1 MSIDFPAPPAE
12 IVEKLDQL
20 NGWRNQRKEQY
31 IISFQLEKLYDDI
44 NAGLFGEDAK
54 TGQFYLYI
62 KGIKDSIPKPDV
74 ATIQSELDALIAAS
88 EE

>member
-1 MSIDFPAPPAE
+1 MSTDLPAPPPE
-12 IVEKLDQL
+12 IVAKLNEL
-20 NGWRNQRKEQY
+20 NGWSNERKQKY

-44 NAGLFGEDAK
+44 DAGLFGEDAK

-88 EE
+88 EG

>member
-1 MSIDFPAPPAE
+1 MSIDLPAPPPE
-12 IVEKLDQL
+12 IVEKLNQL
-20 NGWRNQRKEQY
+20 NGWSNERKQKY

-44 NAGLFGEDAK
+44 DAGLFGEEAK

-74 ATIQSELDALIAAS
+74 ETIQSELDALITAS

>member
-1 MSIDFPAPPAE
+1 MSTDLPAPPPE
-12 IVEKLDQL
+12 IVEKLNQL
-20 NGWRNQRKEQY
+20 NGWSNERKQKY
-31 IISFQLEKLYDDI
+31 IVSFQLEKLYDDI
-44 NAGLFGEDAK
+44 DAGLFGEDAK

-74 ATIQSELDALIAAS
+74 ATIQSELDALIASS